1 MQQNLSK
8 NFEKAGFKPQTKA
21 LSDFEDDYGLEA
33 IEGEDEAADEDEGE
47 DEDGSGEES
56 GDESGESGDEQ
67 SGSEEDD

>member
-1 MQQNLSK
+1 MSK

-33 IEGEDEAADEDEGE
+33 IEGEDEAADEDE
-47 DEDGSGEES
+47 DEDGSGEER
-56 GDESGESGDEQ
+56 GEESGESGDEQ